1 MAEVITE
8 RVTFDPINCA
18 QCGFHYFVPKATID
32 LWRKNAATFYCPLG
46 HSNWYGESEVDKMRR
61 ERDAAKQR
69 EETIRKQCAE
79 AIEGKAA
86 AIRKAQETEAMRA
99 TLDAQLKRSRKRAAA
114 GVCPC
119 CKRTVK
125 QMAAH
130 MKTKHPDYART
141 SAAEPK

>member
-8 RVTFDPINCA
+8 RVTFNPIDCC
-18 QCGFHYFVPKATID
+18 QCGMMFFVAAKVEGV
-32 LWRKNAATFYCPLG
+32 WRKAGTTFYCPLG
-46 HSNWYGESEVDKMRR
+46 HGNTYGDSETTILRR

-69 EETIRKQCAE
+69 EETIRKQCAD
-79 AIEGKAA
+79 ALQAKAAAEGKA
-86 AIRKAQETEAMRA
+86 REAQAMRA
-99 TLDAQLKRSRKRAAA
+99 TLDAQIKRARKRAAA

-130 MKTKHPDYART
+130 MKTKHPGFSDT
-141 SAAEPK
+141 SVAKYE